1 MGCVLWI
8 DEGNGKWRMT
18 CDEIG
23 VVDTLGLRGWRFL
36 LSCFVVFLRW
46 LGEMGREG
54 MGKEGRGG
62 EGLGR

>member
-1 MGCVLWI
+1 
-8 DEGNGKWRMT
+8 MT